1 MRSKYSRKSNSSKK
15 EGVKLAVY
23 KETIL
28 LKSHGKTPTYVNITP
43 QVREAI
49 EKSGI
54 CTVISPHTTC
64 SVFFEEFVHDY
75 NEAGATSGILNA
87 PSPAQRV
94 QEMAEAIVKAKNE
107 KF

>member
-1 MRSKYSRKSNSSKK
+1 M
-15 EGVKLAVY
+15 AVY
-23 KETIL
+23 KETIM

-49 EKSGI
+49 EKSGIQNGI

>member
-1 MRSKYSRKSNSSKK
+1 M
-15 EGVKLAVY
+15 AVY

-54 CTVISPHTTC
+54 QNGICTVISPHTTC
-64 SVFFEEFVHDY
+64 SVCFEDIEITEDDFD
-75 NEAGATSGILNA
+75 A
-87 PSPAQRV
+87 
-94 QEMAEAIVKAKNE
+94 MAEKVMTTTEWEFRPKNAGVTKESFIECMKETDDFGKALKL
-107 KF
+107 

>member
-1 MRSKYSRKSNSSKK
+1 M
-15 EGVKLAVY
+15 AVY

-54 CTVISPHTTC
+54 QNGICTVISPHTTC

-75 NEAGATSGILNA
+75 TENEIPVNHLFQQYAILKNA
-87 PSPAQRV
+87 IREMGGYEAD
-94 QEMAEAIVKAKNE
+94 QEID
-107 KF
+107 

>member
-1 MRSKYSRKSNSSKK
+1 M
-15 EGVKLAVY
+15 AVY

-54 CTVISPHTTC
+54 QNGICTVISPHTTC
-64 SVFFEEFVHDY
+64 SVFF
-75 NEAGATSGILNA
+75 
-87 PSPAQRV
+87 
-94 QEMAEAIVKAKNE
+94 
-107 KF
+107 

>member
-1 MRSKYSRKSNSSKK
+1 M
-15 EGVKLAVY
+15 AVY

-54 CTVISPHTTC
+54 CTVIFHIQH
-64 SVFFEEFVHDY
+64 VLYFLKNLY
-75 NEAGATSGILNA
+75 MIIMK
-87 PSPAQRV
+87 
-94 QEMAEAIVKAKNE
+94 QEQLLES
-107 KF
+107 

>member
-1 MRSKYSRKSNSSKK
+1 M
-15 EGVKLAVY
+15 AVY

-54 CTVISPHTTC
+54 QNGICTVISPHTTC
-64 SVFFEEFVHDY
+64 FVFFEEFVHDY